1 LIATS
6 PSQTGV
12 SLSPSFVAS
21 LSPVEAIG
29 WSQRIWA
36 VPGDA
41 SITAGTFLF
50 DENALLAGVATT
62 YGAGI
67 AIVPSDVLLAAADD
81 LMKSPPNQPGD
92 LGIEVQELTPSL
104 SIASGAE
111 SGVVVSWVDPNGAA
125 NRLLMAGD
133 VITAADGMAIMTTE
147 QWRVRAARTAPKQTV
162 MVTALR
168 RGQRIA
174 VTLAAPAAAER
185 SGTSTLGL
193 TLRLVPRVGSEVVS
207 VDRGSAAATSGI
219 EAGDIITA
227 ISSASAPSPAEVRRA
242 FASAVRG
249 APLIVALTHGSS
261 HRVVAVP
268 R

>member
-1 LIATS
+1 
-6 PSQTGV
+6 
-12 SLSPSFVAS
+12 
-21 LSPVEAIG
+21 
-29 WSQRIWA
+29 
-36 VPGDA
+36 
-41 SITAGTFLF
+41 
-50 DENALLAGVATT
+50 
-62 YGAGI
+62 
-67 AIVPSDVLLAAADD
+67 
-81 LMKSPPNQPGD
+81 
-92 LGIEVQELTPSL
+92 
-104 SIASGAE
+104 
-111 SGVVVSWVDPNGAA
+111 
-125 NRLLMAGD
+125 

-207 VDRGSAAATSGI
+207 VDRGSASATSGI